1 MHLRRK
7 ERYKHQ
13 TRKDSP
19 SKGWKY
25 SRGCEDSISLQ
36 EYVLSQ
42 RQVLQCYAKG
52 NSKPDADVENYI
64 TTIWTPYANKTL
76 KKIEELCK
84 KYSFDF
90 EEIRV
95 SIVRDEGKIK

>member
-42 RQVLQCYAKG
+42 KLVLQCYAREKLHL
-52 NSKPDADVENYI
+52 NLLFFPTNIENI
-64 TTIWTPYANKTL
+64 N
-76 KKIEELCK
+76 
-84 KYSFDF
+84 
-90 EEIRV
+90 
-95 SIVRDEGKIK
+95 

>member
-42 RQVLQCYAKG
+42 KLVLQERRGLAAG
-52 NSKPDADVENYI
+52 NEAGVQQRGK
-64 TTIWTPYANKTL
+64 
-76 KKIEELCK
+76 
-84 KYSFDF
+84 
-90 EEIRV
+90 
-95 SIVRDEGKIK
+95 DER